1 MAKAGGFFLLGIV
14 LCWLLNIAEL
24 GIGLL
29 LLFATEKY
37 LPAVYILIFAIGLVQ
52 IGYVAPLW
60 RLLKQRGKYRAANG
74 VLWAALITLIVNL
87 MVNYRFFGVRML
99 PFWGK

>member
-1 MAKAGGFFLLGIV
+1 MAKAGGFFLLGMV
-14 LCWLLNIAEL
+14 LCWLLNVVEL

-37 LPAVYILIFAIGLVQ
+37 LPAVYILIFGIGLVQ

-74 VLWAALITLIVNL
+74 LLCAALITLIFNAI
-87 MVNYRFFGVRML
+87 VNYRFFGAHML
-99 PFWGK
+99 PFWK